1 MACLRASLSPS
12 ARAVYK
18 YSLGLLEQDQSKPHM
33 VINALKEYYDAS
45 IGVSGQRQKFLSLLQ
60 NKEESVAS
68 WETRI
73 HNQAAQCE
81 YENFADELIRDQF
94 IAGLTSEP
102 PRVKL
107 IGKGH
112 RHRDTAQSKVTLREV
127 VEVAKSHEATTFAN
141 QLMKNAR
148 CIQEEQ
154 VNFTKKTTPEN
165 RTLRGACFWCRGEHP
180 SAHQQHCPA
189 FGKWC
194 KKCGIIGHFPCAC
207 RGGTQ
212 TGRRRQ
218 QQSNFVS
225 DNPTEEVDVVNCQAT
240 AIGAKKFFAH
250 LHLIHGGQSKTVKAQ
265 IDSAST
271 CNTMPSSV
279 LRQL

>member
-1 MACLRASLSPS
+1 MACLRASLSPA

-33 VINALKEYYDAS
+33 VINALKEYYGAS

-112 RHRDTAQSKVTLREV
+112 RHRDTAQICTSL
-127 VEVAKSHEATTFAN
+127 
-141 QLMKNAR
+141 
-148 CIQEEQ
+148 
-154 VNFTKKTTPEN
+154 
-165 RTLRGACFWCRGEHP
+165 
-180 SAHQQHCPA
+180 
-189 FGKWC
+189 
-194 KKCGIIGHFPCAC
+194 
-207 RGGTQ
+207 
-212 TGRRRQ
+212 
-218 QQSNFVS
+218 
-225 DNPTEEVDVVNCQAT
+225 
-240 AIGAKKFFAH
+240 
-250 LHLIHGGQSKTVKAQ
+250 
-265 IDSAST
+265 
-271 CNTMPSSV
+271 
-279 LRQL
+279 